1 MFAILANIAYAQT
14 FSKVSEN
21 PVVGP
26 IITKIVNVI
35 VIPLVGLLFVT
46 AGLVFIWGIFMMITK
61 GEDPSARKDGQ
72 RHMFWG
78 IIGMFIM
85 VGVYGIIRL
94 IANTVGVPDPF
105 L

>member
-1 MFAILANIAYAQT
+1 MANIAYAQT
-14 FSKVSEN
+14 FQRVSAN

-26 IITKIVNVI
+26 LITKIVNVI
-35 VIPLVGLLFVT
+35 VTPLVALLFVL
-46 AGLVFIWGIFMMITK
+46 AVLMFIWGLFGLIRK
-61 GEDPSARKDGQ
+61 GDDPTARKEGQ
-72 RHMFWG
+72 MHILWG
-78 IIGMFIM
+78 VIGMFIM